1 MATTQKKKLKLNS
14 VKKIKDNLK
23 KDKKS
28 RRKNKKKVGNI
39 ILITLISIGILIAT
53 VMISFGLYIIFT
65 APEFTQEN
73 LYFKEA
79 SVITWDNGEEITR
92 IGSENRVIK
101 NYEDY
106 PQVLVDALVATEDS
120 RFFQHSGFDA
130 ARFLKASMG
139 QVMGQSG
146 AGGGSTIT
154 MQLAKNYVTKSSV
167 DSGIEGIIRKFTD
180 IYMAVFK
187 IEKNFTKEQILEMYL
202 NTGWFASGGSNY
214 ASIEG
219 VEQASQYFFGKSV
232 SDLSLPEAAMIVGMY
247 NNPVAY
253 NPYLNPEDS
262 NDRKN
267 TVLSLMYRHG
277 YITETEMKDAQ
288 SIHVKKLVKEQNNAA
303 SSNPYQALIDYVTS
317 EVKDRLGIDIY
328 KGSYQIKTTFNKNVQ
343 DMINGIQNGSVQGAF
358 KDDKV
363 QMGLSILSVSDGSIK
378 GLGAG
383 RNYVASGTNRAA
395 SYGTGN
401 KKQYYRRQIGST
413 AKPLID
419 YGPLIE
425 YNNASTGQMFI
436 DFRYGYN
443 QGIYINNW
451 DMSYKGIMTMKNA
464 LSSSR
469 NITALEAFHQNDVKN
484 IEKFLNNLGI
494 TKDNFTTAS
503 NPEGSILESSSIGG
517 FDPGLTTLENAAAYG
532 AFARGGY
539 YIEPYSFTTV
549 TNLETEEVTEY
560 KYEKK
565 KAMSEETAYMI
576 TDVLLQGTSEG
587 VAGAV
592 NSNLRASIASKSG
605 TTNVDSAS
613 ASAIGVPSYTTPDH
627 WVNAYNTEYVFSL
640 WMGYDVMDSS
650 HFFTSNT
657 GTVARQKVSA
667 YLANHLL
674 TNTTKFEKPDS
685 VKSVTIEAQTLP
697 TKRASEYTPSSM
709 KYTAL
714 FKEGTEPSDTSS
726 RFTKLSDASNV
737 KASVS
742 GSKVTLTWDKAST
755 PQALNTS
762 AVREEF
768 AKYFKTYK
776 ANYSWSYSLF
786 ENQYMGIYESYNN
799 SYIGKFGYQVY
810 LKDKNGNLTSLGWT
824 ENNTYTYTATTSGTY
839 EFVVRSAY
847 SIFKANESSGVSAK
861 ATVES
866 GSTPSV
872 LNATP
877 IKLCVEKSGVVD
889 PKKGIKVT
897 LDGKDV
903 TSAATIVASSV
914 DTSSEGEK
922 SITYTVTYQ
931 TETIKVNGIVNVSS
945 SCSNE

>member
-1 MATTQKKKLKLNS
+1 
-14 VKKIKDNLK
+14 
-23 KDKKS
+23 
-28 RRKNKKKVGNI
+28 
-39 ILITLISIGILIAT
+39 
-53 VMISFGLYIIFT
+53 
-65 APEFTQEN
+65 
-73 LYFKEA
+73 
-79 SVITWDNGEEITR
+79 
-92 IGSENRVIK
+92 
-101 NYEDY
+101 
-106 PQVLVDALVATEDS
+106 
-120 RFFQHSGFDA
+120 
-130 ARFLKASMG
+130 
-139 QVMGQSG
+139 
-146 AGGGSTIT
+146 
-154 MQLAKNYVTKSSV
+154 
-167 DSGIEGIIRKFTD
+167 
-180 IYMAVFK
+180 
-187 IEKNFTKEQILEMYL
+187 
-202 NTGWFASGGSNY
+202 
-214 ASIEG
+214 
-219 VEQASQYFFGKSV
+219 
-232 SDLSLPEAAMIVGMY
+232 
-247 NNPVAY
+247 
-253 NPYLNPEDS
+253 
-262 NDRKN
+262 
-267 TVLSLMYRHG
+267 
-277 YITETEMKDAQ
+277 
-288 SIHVKKLVKEQNNAA
+288 
-303 SSNPYQALIDYVTS
+303 
-317 EVKDRLGIDIY
+317 
-328 KGSYQIKTTFNKNVQ
+328 
-343 DMINGIQNGSVQGAF
+343 
-358 KDDKV
+358 
-363 QMGLSILSVSDGSIK
+363 
-378 GLGAG
+378 
-383 RNYVASGTNRAA
+383 
-395 SYGTGN
+395 
-401 KKQYYRRQIGST
+401 
-413 AKPLID
+413 
-419 YGPLIE
+419 
-425 YNNASTGQMFI
+425 MFI

-503 NPEGSILESSSIGG
+503 NPEGKILESSSIGG

-576 TDVLLQGTSEG
+576 TDVLLQATSEG

-605 TTNVDSAS
+605 TTSVDSAS

-810 LKDKNGNLTSLGWT
+810 LKDKNGNYMSEHTDYDVVCEG
-824 ENNTYTYTATTSGTY
+824 NNLLVKT
-839 EFVVRSAY
+839 
-847 SIFKANESSGVSAK
+847 
-861 ATVES
+861 
-866 GSTPSV
+866 
-872 LNATP
+872 
-877 IKLCVEKSGVVD
+877 
-889 PKKGIKVT
+889 T
-897 LDGKDV
+897 LDLNYNDYIEIMATCIIG
-903 TSAATIVASSV
+903 TSAI
-914 DTSSEGEK
+914 DTSCRTSCVDVCIYVFR
-922 SITYTVTYQ
+922 SI
-931 TETIKVNGIVNVSS
+931 
-945 SCSNE
+945 